1 MDSKQK
7 NDIRFPHTHLMHV
20 GVHQNLEGPHSQGN
34 VRGRSGDGQHVV
46 VGLLAHIVGVDCL
59 H

>member
-1 MDSKQK
+1 
-7 NDIRFPHTHLMHV
+7 MHV

-34 VRGRSGDGQHVV
+34 VRGRSWDGQHVV